1 MTEHPP
7 AEVLRHQLVTFRKN
21 NRFAPYPPPIR
32 RQAIQYA
39 NARTIQGATPSTI
52 AAELG
57 VATTT
62 VSLWTHS
69 TRSKSADAPAQTSP
83 SELPLV
89 PLVLRPAPQIP
100 GPSQIVVHF
109 ADGTSLQACGFGQD
123 SLARTIEIL
132 RKER

>member
-21 NRFAPYPPPIR
+21 NRFAPYPSPIR

-69 TRSKSADAPAQTSP
+69 TRSKSADAPAQRRFRKR
-83 SELPLV
+83 E
-89 PLVLRPAPQIP
+89 RNKRQI
-100 GPSQIVVHF
+100 
-109 ADGTSLQACGFGQD
+109 TL
-123 SLARTIEIL
+123 
-132 RKER
+132 

>member
-21 NRFAPYPPPIR
+21 NRFAPYPSPIR

-89 PLVLRPAPQIP
+89 RNRFADRVMDNPALCVILTGPNRKGALDDRAPSRRSPAP
-100 GPSQIVVHF
+100 S
-109 ADGTSLQACGFGQD
+109 TRNLS
-123 SLARTIEIL
+123 
-132 RKER
+132 